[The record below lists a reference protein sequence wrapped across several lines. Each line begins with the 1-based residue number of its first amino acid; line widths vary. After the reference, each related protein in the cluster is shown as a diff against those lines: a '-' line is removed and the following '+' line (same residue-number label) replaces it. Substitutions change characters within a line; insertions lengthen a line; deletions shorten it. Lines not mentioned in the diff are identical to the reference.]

1 MDDFQRWD
9 FWYREIYVKVEQEVE
24 EPFEDEDD
32 ENEKGA

>member
-9 FWYREIYVKVEQEVE
+9 FWFREIYVQQEVE
-24 EPFEDEDD
+24 KPDEHEE